1 MSNQQA
7 NNAGSSRSTNRVVG
21 WCLAGVVGMFAFGFA
36 MVPLYDVFCEIT
48 GINGKTG
55 GRYESTEVAEADMT
69 RTRGAGYDANVMS
82 LEDGVASY
90 INDFLAT
97 DDPYR

>member
-7 NNAGSSRSTNRVVG
+7 NKAGASRSTNRVVG

-36 MVPLYDVFCEIT
+36 MVPLYNVFCEIT

-55 GRYESTEVAEADMT
+55 GR
-69 RTRGAGYDANVMS
+69 
-82 LEDGVASY
+82 
-90 INDFLAT
+90 
-97 DDPYR
+97 

>member
-36 MVPLYDVFCEIT
+36 MVPGT
-48 GINGKTG
+48 SPPRWPK
-55 GRYESTEVAEADMT
+55 
-69 RTRGAGYDANVMS
+69 RT
-82 LEDGVASY
+82 
-90 INDFLAT
+90 
-97 DDPYR
+97 